1 MNLNILIMNGYGLYV
16 WSAFIFTF
24 LVCLILFLKT
34 KKSLNKVEKDFH
46 EEVKKLSAEQV
57 ETLSKAKISR
67 DILTSQSKVK

>member
-57 ETLSKAKISR
+57 KTLKKRKISKE
-67 DILTSQSKVK
+67 ILNPQVKIK